1 MIYKDVRLNLGDDHR
16 SFTPIPHFLRITSRR
31 TLFHTTTFIGAVH
44 KVLRTLLHCVGFKV
58 DETVLG

>member
-1 MIYKDVRLNLGDDHR
+1 MITDPLHLY
-16 SFTPIPHFLRITSRR
+16 PIFSELPGGE
-31 TLFHTTTFIGAVH
+31 LFHTTTFIGAVH